1 MTSRG
6 VEWLSAAADD
16 PEQCRAVWR
25 DDPRR
30 PCMLPTGRLF
40 DVVVVNERLGLE
52 TFDQLL
58 RRGAP
63 FGPALVDH
71 KARCVGFFL
80 SSDSQESF
88 THYLGRET
96 QTPPFY
102 RYLNAKS
109 VVVVPGP
116 MPMAGDRYQW
126 LRAPTKRPQANPLR
140 PVALATM
147 LVAAAEL
154 LARADRYAEE
164 YGSPYAA
171 VAALPDGASADG
183 G

>member
-16 PEQCRAVWR
+16 PEKCRAVWTE
-25 DDPRR
+25 DPCR

-58 RRGAP
+58 RRVAP

-80 SSDSQESF
+80 SSDSQKSF

-96 QTPPFY
+96 QTPPCY
-102 RYLNAKS
+102 RYLNTKS

-116 MPMAGDRYQW
+116 MPMAGYRYQW
-126 LRAPTKRPQANPLR
+126 LRAPTRRPQANPPGRETDRCHRRVNPGGRHGDSGSCPHLLR
-140 PVALATM
+140 L
-147 LVAAAEL
+147 
-154 LARADRYAEE
+154 RR
-164 YGSPYAA
+164 GSPR
-171 VAALPDGASADG
+171 
-183 G
+183 